1 MTDRPIIADRPY
13 CSYACLYGLAH
24 GGVTDRYCPDFRFH
38 GTKHPAK
45 SYFLSLVRQQ
55 LQLDTGKDADCVP
68 LHIHGACG
76 GLLKICLTSH
86 GYTFVAKGAEQHNLE
101 HLRHEHGIYRQLL
114 LLQGN
119 YVPVCLGLMRLRQVY
134 YYSGAQ
140 LSYLLLISWGGRPL
154 PAPANKEYRASFPK
168 LAEEAL
174 AAVHLLKVLHR
185 DAEPR
190 NMLFDASRM
199 KLMVIDFE
207 RSESCARQALSLMTA
222 NGVQLRT
229 GCDKLGRCGSAF
241 DREMRATQN
250 CLIRYLG

>member
-1 MTDRPIIADRPY
+1 MP
-13 CSYACLYGLAH
+13 LY
-24 GGVTDRYCPDFRFH
+24 
-38 GTKHPAK
+38 
-45 SYFLSLVRQQ
+45 
-55 LQLDTGKDADCVP
+55 
-68 LHIHGACG
+68 IHRARS

-101 HLRHEHGIYRQLL
+101 HLHHEHGIYRQLL

-119 YVPVCLGLMRLRQVY
+119 HVPVCLGLMELRQVY

-140 LSYLLLISWGGRPL
+140 LSYLLLMSWGGRPL
-154 PAPANKEYRASFPK
+154 PALANMEYRASFPK

-174 AAVHLLKVLHR
+174 VAVHLLKVLYR

-207 RSESCARQALSLMTA
+207 RSESCARQALSLITA
-222 NGVQLRT
+222 NGVQLRA
-229 GCDKLGRCGSAF
+229 GCDKLARCGSTF
-241 DREMRATQN
+241 DREMRATLN